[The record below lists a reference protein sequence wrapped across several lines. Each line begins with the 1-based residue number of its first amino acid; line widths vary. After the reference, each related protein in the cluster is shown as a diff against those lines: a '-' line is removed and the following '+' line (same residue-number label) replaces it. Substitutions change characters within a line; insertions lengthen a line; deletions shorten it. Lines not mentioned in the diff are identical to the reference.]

1 MSSVYSCL
9 VLLISYLLKRRLV
22 RWFVGYYFV
31 YDTQGVF
38 YGEGGVTAWSD
49 FFIAILFISAKKRI
63 ILTSRSPSQIVFSTS
78 FQKGSDSS
86 ISLSL
91 VLEAVEEAVEKQIGA
106 VVVTHG
112 AGEQ

>member
-22 RWFVGYYFV
+22 RWFVGCYFV

-63 ILTSRSPSQIVFSTS
+63 ILTSRRHR
-78 FQKGSDSS
+78 K
-86 ISLSL
+86 LCL
-91 VLEAVEEAVEKQIGA
+91 VRASKRDR
-106 VVVTHG
+106 TRRFHCRWC
-112 AGEQ
+112 

>member
-49 FFIAILFISAKKRI
+49 FFIAIFIYQREEKNNTYA
-63 ILTSRSPSQIVFSTS
+63 TTPSNVIARCRQCR
-78 FQKGSDSS
+78 
-86 ISLSL
+86 
-91 VLEAVEEAVEKQIGA
+91 
-106 VVVTHG
+106 
-112 AGEQ
+112 